1 MVNVLNI
8 RLQLDGISLTVS
20 VCLKQLTK
28 LQKTVIGLG
37 PNGCSS
43 GMAGT
48 QASPQLKRFAKV

>member
-28 LQKTVIGLG
+28 LQKAIIGLG
-37 PNGCSS
+37 LSGCSG

-48 QASPQLKRFAKV
+48 EASCQLKGFAKV